1 MLNNVKLAPISAFC
15 NGFVFM
21 SSCLFFVKVGHDW
34 RGSRSCLAGKWEA
47 EEDNRLGNSKM
58 ASRQWFQARGYCQSR
73 HYLWICHQ
81 PAWCL
86 AAMGAELGTTRHL
99 HVLPWPSSDWVITL
113 DCSDN
118 STVLVKGE
126 EEARPYF
133 QKWLLSN
140 AVRMKTRHSECVYG
154 FEK

>member
-15 NGFVFM
+15 NGLVFM

-34 RGSRSCLAGKWEA
+34 RGRRSCLAGKWEA

-118 STVLVKGE
+118 STEGRGRAQTLFPE
-126 EEARPYF
+126 MTTFEWCE
-133 QKWLLSN
+133 N
-140 AVRMKTRHSECVYG
+140 EDKTQWVCIWV
-154 FEK
+154 